1 MLWCRCHAVI
11 VFYFSSRRRHTRC
24 AIVTGVQTCSHP
36 VLTVL
41 SHEQAAGGWIRA
53 HGAVLF
59 DGVVG
64 TASANVDRAGG
75 GAHGRSAT
83 DHGGEEQAVG
93 AELEAGTH
101 VETVYPASST
111 AAAKAASS
119 TGPSDSTVTRP
130 EERST
135 SAAVTPSS
143 LLTSSVTEA
152 TQWPQVMPFT
162 VYVLVVLIGTSF
174 RGWERYDTPPE
185 IGHAH
190 V

>member
-93 AELEAGTH
+93 AKLEAGTP
-101 VETVYPASST
+101 VEPVYPASSN
-111 AAAKAASS
+111 AAAHAASS

-130 EERST
+130 GGWST
-135 SAAVTPSS
+135 SSAVPQSS
-143 LLTSSVTEA
+143 LVISSVPEEPTC
-152 TQWPQVMPFT
+152 PQ
-162 VYVLVVLIGTSF
+162 G
-174 RGWERYDTPPE
+174 
-185 IGHAH
+185 
-190 V
+190 